1 MTNTPLYPL
10 RIDAATRKA
19 LNDIAA
25 AVVPDEAM
33 EPNAAHNASRVPA
46 MLRMIARGELLVA
59 RIVSQRLIN
68 YRQTVAGGAL
78 EAVVE
83 STCLMSDGSEEVQYA
98 GYRDNGRI
106 DYGTRCPTI
115 DKVKEEASHA

>member
-59 RIVSQRLIN
+59 RLPNGDRLGTDI
-68 YRQTVAGGAL
+68 TGGA
-78 EAVVE
+78 
-83 STCLMSDGSEEVQYA
+83 
-98 GYRDNGRI
+98 
-106 DYGTRCPTI
+106 
-115 DKVKEEASHA
+115 